1 MRAKQE
7 NGLSTCA
14 TIRSLQ
20 VGQSA
25 IWGLGEY
32 KYSSIMSAV
41 YRMSIETN
49 QKYTTA
55 QRVTES
61 GRRELV
67 VTRIE

>member
-7 NGLSTCA
+7 NSTSA
-14 TIRSLQ
+14 TIRSLH

-25 IWGLGEY
+25 VWGLDQY
-32 KYSSIMSAV
+32 KYSSLITMI

-49 QKYTTA
+49 QKYKTA

>member
-1 MRAKQE
+1 MCAKQ
-7 NGLSTCA
+7 GGVSTSA
-14 TIRSLQ
+14 MIRSLH

-25 IWGLGEY
+25 VWGLGEY
-32 KYSSIMSAV
+32 KYGSIMATV
-41 YRMSIETN
+41 YRISIDTN

-67 VTRIE
+67 VTRIA